1 MTNFKNQIITASAGT
16 GKTYRLSLEYIA
28 LILRY
33 YEIADFSLD
42 SILALT
48 FTRKATFEIRERILE
63 HLEKL
68 DKGAEKDLEENLCK
82 MLGREDK
89 ELNIRDRGIITS
101 ARRQI
106 LNDSRYLQVSTID
119 SYIGKIFRNIVCPL
133 RNIDEYS
140 IDENA
145 INKRMPFLLEHLMQ
159 PAILKRIDN
168 LLSRK
173 VLRGLDDYSG
183 FFSSL
188 IKERWL
194 YYLIRKRTKENNLA
208 IPAKDHLQLFDNDIA
223 AFCQGIGNSALIKQ
237 IPAFEVFKKGMKD
250 ILKGEPNGGEDLYRE
265 LMELVAKPLDA
276 VKLMKEL
283 ASGQSYMQKH
293 VDKDLRPVLSEY
305 QLRAAEHLANYLFE
319 QLFIPEQEEIL
330 ELWEIILKEYDK
342 LIYRYKNMTYD
353 DVSWYSFEALFAGD
367 PPRFDFSMENTANE
381 FYYFLSHRTRFLLID
396 EFQDT
401 SLIQFNILKPI
412 MEEICAGYGSKDFGG
427 MIVVGDE
434 KQSIFGWRKGER
446 ELLLNLR
453 YLVGSLQDVKEDK
466 LDTSYRSTEGMMDF
480 INTIFLDEDLHSHLA
495 ANHMNWSYLP
505 VKSGIGK
512 LPGTLEFKC
521 AQYSSSEGVALSRKE
536 DAFEDFVVNMV
547 KPAWEADSEQRFAI
561 ICRKNDELSILQ
573 TLLEKHGMG
582 GLFQPSDY
590 IVNHRLIHPL
600 ISWLRFVCYN
610 DYYELLSFLRSD
622 YLMLNTG
629 ALKYLVDA
637 LAQHNSDLENKH
649 YDAALDLSAYPALAE
664 WFNLAERQG
673 QMSPYQCL
681 RDILGLVLNEDL
693 QKSKRDRLNL
703 EAFLAMVRD
712 WELNQAAQGAHLPDL
727 LDYIE
732 ENSAQENWKQV
743 SVEGEEKLEL
753 ITIHSAKGLQF
764 DRVFVFMSLSS
775 RGGRDSANKLFWT
788 YRYAQIPDKDGKL
801 VSNLQYLDAYA
812 LSYHYQDI
820 LKQSSARELWE
831 ASERQ
836 ALLEEL
842 NNIYVAIT
850 RAKTSLHLYFCFESK
865 DEWPK
870 YFAAKQSEDK
880 SKNLLP
886 LLIANS
892 CQKYFADIEESTT
905 GIRSIALHPDS
916 EKKEDDEAKGIV
928 VEELSLG
935 SASLASAKGLDWQR
949 TRPLEE
955 NLHQNWQAVFI
966 ERPQHLY
973 GDILHYYLS
982 FILRDTEDEHRL
994 ALKHCLKRY
1003 GSLLPE
1009 SKIRELC
1016 ESGRRKLQE
1025 YSYLFAAEYD
1035 KVYTELPVKK
1045 YRIDRLLVNT
1055 AKKEVLIIDYKTG
1068 RIHEPEQLEKYK
1080 AALEELPAFQGYR
1093 YKLEYIPLQVSV

>member
-28 LILRY
+28 LILSY

-48 FTRKATFEIRERILE
+48 FTRKATFEIRERILK
-63 HLEKL
+63 HLESL
-68 DKGAEKDLEENLCK
+68 DKGTDKGLMENLCN
-82 MLGREDK
+82 MLGRDTL
-89 ELNIRDRGIITS
+89 ELSSKDREIIAS

-133 RNIDEYS
+133 RNIDEYE

-145 INKRMPFLLEHLMQ
+145 INKRMPFLLEHLML
-159 PAILKRIDN
+159 PEILKKIDN

-194 YYLIRKRTKENNLA
+194 YYLIKKRTKDNNLA
-208 IPAKDHLQLFDNDIA
+208 IPDKDHLQLFKNDILA
-223 AFCQGIGNSALIKQ
+223 YCQGIGDSALSMQ
-237 IPAFEVFKKGMKD
+237 ISAYDVFKKGMKD
-250 ILKGEPNGGEDLYRE
+250 IFKSEVNNGEDLYHE
-265 LMELVAKPLDA
+265 ILELVAKPQDA

-283 ASGQSYMQKH
+283 ANGQSYMQKY
-293 VDKDLRPVLSEY
+293 VDKDLRPVLTEY
-305 QLRAAEHLANYLFE
+305 QMRAAEHLANYLFE

-367 PPRFDFSMENTANE
+367 PPRFDFSIENTANE

-453 YLVGSLQDVKEDK
+453 YLVGSLQDVKEDI
-466 LDTSYRSTEGMMDF
+466 LHTSYRSTEGMMHF
-480 INTIFLDEDLHSHLA
+480 INTVFSDAQLHRYLSEKQ
-495 ANHMNWSYLP
+495 MNWSYQE
-505 VKSGIGK
+505 VDSGIGK
-512 LPGTLEFKC
+512 LPGILEYKC
-521 AQYSSSEGVALSRKE
+521 AQFSTTKGVALRDKN
-536 DAFEDFVVNMV
+536 DAYEDFVINMV
-547 KPAWEADSEQRFAI
+547 KPAWEADKEQRFAI
-561 ICRKNDELSILQ
+561 LCRKNDELSILQ
-573 TLLEKHGMG
+573 SLLEKHDMG

-590 IVNHRLIHPL
+590 IVNHRLIQPL

-622 YLMLNTG
+622 YLMLNSA

-637 LAQHNSDLENKH
+637 LAQHNIELEKKN
-649 YDAALDLSAYPALAE
+649 YNVQLDLSAYPALAE
-664 WFNLAERQG
+664 WFSLAAKQR

-681 RDILGLVLNEDL
+681 REIVGLILNDDL
-693 QKSKRDRLNL
+693 QKNKRDRLNL

-712 WELNQAAQGAHLPDL
+712 WELNQAAQGAHLPEL

-732 ENSAQENWKQV
+732 DNAWQDDWKQV
-743 SVEGEEKLEL
+743 SVEGEERVEL

-764 DRVFVFMSLSS
+764 DRVFVFMSLGG
-775 RGGRDSANKLFWT
+775 RGGAKDSANKLFWA
-788 YRYAQIPDKDGKL
+788 YRYTQIPDKEGNP
-801 VSNLQYLDAYA
+801 VSNLRNLDAYA
-812 LSYHYQDI
+812 LSYHYKDI

-836 ALLEEL
+836 AVLEEL

-850 RAKTSLHLYFCFESK
+850 RAKTSLHLYFCYENAK
-865 DEWPK
+865 DWQS
-870 YFAAKQSEDK
+870 YFTDKLDKDK

-886 LLIANS
+886 MLIANS
-892 CQKYFADIEESTT
+892 CFNYFEQISPNEQ
-905 GIRSIALHPDS
+905 GFRSIELHLGS
-916 EKKEDDEAKGIV
+916 EQKLKTDDQSFI
-928 VEELSLG
+928 VEEHKLDS
-935 SASLASAKGLDWQR
+935 SSLASAKGLDWERSQ
-949 TRPLEE
+949 PLEE
-955 NLHQNWQAVFI
+955 NQHQNWQAVYI

-982 FILRDTEDEHRL
+982 FILRDTADEHRL

-1009 SKIRELC
+1009 SKIKELC

-1025 YSYLFAAEYD
+1025 YSYLFGAEYD

-1045 YRIDRLLVNT
+1045 YRIDRLLINSAQKQALV
-1055 AKKEVLIIDYKTG
+1055 IDYKTG
-1068 RIHEPEQLEKYK
+1068 GIHELEQLERYVK
-1080 AALEELPAFQGYR
+1080 ALQELPAFAGYNF
-1093 YKLEYIPLQVSV
+1093 EYQYISL